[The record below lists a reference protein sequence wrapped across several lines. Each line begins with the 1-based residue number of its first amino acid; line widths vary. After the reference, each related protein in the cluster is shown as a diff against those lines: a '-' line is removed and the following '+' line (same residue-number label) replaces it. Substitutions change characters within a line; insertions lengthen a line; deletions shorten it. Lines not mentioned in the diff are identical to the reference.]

1 MWIENHNPFNENE
14 PLLKSIA
21 TGLTAIEGNGIN
33 CDEAEKVVQ
42 AIQDQLDGICFAEAK
57 IKKKHQIKMQEV
69 LKMGAEINIGKVHV
83 GLLLLFFYV
92 ISVHRK
98 RERRRYEVT

>member
-1 MWIENHNPFNENE
+1 
-14 PLLKSIA
+14 
-21 TGLTAIEGNGIN
+21 
-33 CDEAEKVVQ
+33 
-42 AIQDQLDGICFAEAK
+42 
-57 IKKKHQIKMQEV
+57 MQEV